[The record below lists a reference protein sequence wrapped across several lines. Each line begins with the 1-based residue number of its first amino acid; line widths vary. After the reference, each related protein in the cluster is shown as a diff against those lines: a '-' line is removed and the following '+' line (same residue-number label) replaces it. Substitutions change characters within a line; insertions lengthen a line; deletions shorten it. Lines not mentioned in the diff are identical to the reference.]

1 MATEPETKHVTL
13 HWQGDLRFEGGE
25 PDGPRVVIDAEN
37 TTAPGPMLQLL
48 LAAASC
54 SAADVVSILKKM
66 QVGLESLEVRGEG
79 LRRTEHPKRYTAIH
93 FVWTIRGTGLDETKA
108 RRAIDL
114 SIEKYCSVMHSL
126 APDITVSYDLRL
138 G

>member
-1 MATEPETKHVTL
+1 MAPEAETKHVTL
-13 HWQGDLRFEGGE
+13 HWRGDLRFEGGE
-25 PDGPRVVIDAEN
+25 PEGPTAVIDADN

-66 QVGLESLEVRGEG
+66 QVGLASLEVTADG
-79 LRRTEHPKRYTAIH
+79 LRRTEHPKRFTAIH
-93 FVWTIRGTGLDETKA
+93 FAWTIRGTGLDETKA

-126 APDITVSYDLRL
+126 APDIAVSYDPRL